1 MSAGGAHVAAGEVRA
16 KVLRDPVLFVAFG
29 FGSGLA
35 PAAPGTVGSALG
47 VLVACAMAGAAFEWR
62 MFAGAILLAAGFLL
76 CGTAA
81 RRIGVR
87 DHSGIVL
94 DEIAAMYLVLLF
106 VPPSVLLWTLGFALF
121 RLFDIWKPWPIRD
134 LDHRLSGS
142 AGIMLDDLAAAL
154 YAALILRFGGWL
166 MV

>member
-1 MSAGGAHVAAGEVRA
+1 VSAEGARVAAADLRA
-16 KVLRDPVLFVAFG
+16 RVLRDPVLFVAFG
-29 FGSGLA
+29 LGTGLA
-35 PAAPGTVGSALG
+35 PFAPGTFGSLLG
-47 VLVACAMAGAAFEWR
+47 VLLAWSLAETPLELKV
-62 MFAGAILLAAGFLL
+62 FAGAILVAAGFLL
-76 CGTAA
+76 CGVSA

-106 VPPSVLLWTLGFALF
+106 VPPSIPLWIFAFLLF

-142 AGIMLDDLAAAL
+142 PGIMLDDLAAAL
-154 YAALILRFGGWL
+154 YAVLILRFGGWL
-166 MV
+166 MD